1 MLLVYSFGILYLS
14 AHYLSLLPKVFEKK
28 VGGKHANRRYHA
40 NHGISYFTE
49 IVQSLESLIKG
60 SLGPWRNITMKD
72 KN

>member
-28 VGGKHANRRYHA
+28 VGGKHAN
-40 NHGISYFTE
+40 HGISYFTE

-60 SLGPWRNITMKD
+60 SLGPWRNINMKD